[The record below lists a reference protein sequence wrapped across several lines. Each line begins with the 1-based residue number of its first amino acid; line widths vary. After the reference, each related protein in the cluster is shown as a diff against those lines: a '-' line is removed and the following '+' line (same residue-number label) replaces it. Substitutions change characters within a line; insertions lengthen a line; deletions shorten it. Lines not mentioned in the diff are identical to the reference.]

1 MTDGRSVP
9 GRSSETSSSS
19 RDLGTRSSSLIPD
32 PSAPS
37 QPQVDNV
44 SDPRRA
50 WRAPARV
57 ALGGATHPGLSFP
70 PSIQTPPHQAFAVA
84 AGRGT
89 RNEAMDVAA
98 PAPPP
103 LGAPGPRGAFQC

>member
-9 GRSSETSSSS
+9 GRSSETSSSP

-57 ALGGATHPGLSFP
+57 ALGGAPHPGLSFP
-70 PSIQTPPHQAFAVA
+70 PSIQTRPPSSLCCRCRE
-84 AGRGT
+84 GDP
-89 RNEAMDVAA
+89 E
-98 PAPPP
+98 
-103 LGAPGPRGAFQC
+103 